1 MLTEWA
7 HCERCERAIPC
18 DDMAPR
24 RYVELSYYAGTISRS
39 ERRMICK
46 ECYRKIMDL
55 VRACD
60 QFRDAT
66 KKMEE
71 NGDAEH

>member
-24 RYVELSYYAGTISRS
+24 RYVELSYYAGNISRT
-39 ERRMICK
+39 ERRMVCK
-46 ECYRKIMDL
+46 ECYRQIMKY

-60 QFRDAT
+60 HFRDVT
-66 KKMEE
+66 KMGEDE
-71 NGDAEH
+71 DAE